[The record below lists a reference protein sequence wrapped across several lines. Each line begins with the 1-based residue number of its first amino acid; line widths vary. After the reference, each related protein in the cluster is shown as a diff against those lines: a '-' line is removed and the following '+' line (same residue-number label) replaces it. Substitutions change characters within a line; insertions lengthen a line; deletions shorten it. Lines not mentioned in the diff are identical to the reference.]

1 MTCFEISEQSVKNF
15 IKILNLKNI
24 SYKFYMRNRQ
34 EYYQKNK
41 EEIKRKS
48 NEYYRKNREQILQ
61 KHHTIYKINRIEN
74 LNNIKPQNININNQF
89 NINKNLVVL
98 SFN

>member
-1 MTCFEISEQSVKNF
+1 
-15 IKILNLKNI
+15 
-24 SYKFYMRNRQ
+24 MRNRQ

>member
-1 MTCFEISEQSVKNF
+1 
-15 IKILNLKNI
+15 
-24 SYKFYMRNRQ
+24 MRNRQ

-41 EEIKRKS
+41 EQIKKKS

-74 LNNIKPQNININNQF
+74 LNSIKPQNININNQF
-89 NINKNLVVL
+89 NIDKNIIVL

>member
-1 MTCFEISEQSVKNF
+1 
-15 IKILNLKNI
+15 
-24 SYKFYMRNRQ
+24 MRNRQ

-41 EEIKRKS
+41 EEIKKKS

-61 KHHTIYKINRIEN
+61 KHHTIYKINHIEN
-74 LNNIKPQNININNQF
+74 LNTIKPQNININNQF
-89 NINKNLVVL
+89 NINKNPIVL